1 MGAFSMYIRVNSDEV
16 TGPAAAAEL
25 LERYV
30 EAYESVTYE
39 SADIDAGADPGVI
52 VPENALD
59 IDDIDDFAAIF
70 EELRDSPA
78 VHDIS
83 LWGPGS
89 SRFPLRVYHHALRGL
104 SDPDSYQFHAIDN
117 RETLLICDSPQAL
130 DRAREEIGPAGL
142 VEGGAAKF

>member
-16 TGPAAAAEL
+16 TSPAEADEL
-25 LERYV
+25 LDTYV
-30 EAYESVTYE
+30 EEYESVSYE
-39 SADIDAGADPGVI
+39 SAAVDAGGEPGVI

-59 IDDIDDFAAIF
+59 IDDIGDFAAIF
-70 EELRDSPA
+70 EELRDSPV

-89 SRFPLRVYHHALRGL
+89 MRFPLRVYHHALRSL
-104 SDPDSYQFHAIDN
+104 SDPDGYQFHAIDN

-130 DRAREEIGPAGL
+130 ERAREEIGPSGL
-142 VEGGAAKF
+142 VEGGRAKF